1 MKRTRFHCNP
11 IGSRGR
17 DGLLRMRKAMSNQK
31 MTKNLK
37 LTLMGLAIAIAAL
50 LALPMAT
57 NQAHAAAPPE
67 NRDFFGTVDSVDVDI
82 IHVSLAD
89 ESIVDVTVTPE
100 TTIRLPLKEDAQLT
114 DLFVGDTVAVSMT
127 DDLSIASKIFVIPG
141 KTQFRHVPGDITAVN
156 EDSITLQPLAT
167 GSEAIEFNI
176 GPDTE
181 IKFRAGATEMVE
193 GVFAVVL
200 TRRNSLTGAL
210 SPDAIEIHVTAG
222 KSRSQ
227 RVESSP
233 LVPEAD
239 QKPENE
245 VKVVGLFESLDDD
258 GNWIISGRK
267 VTTDA
272 DTKIDSGIVAG
283 QKVKVEGVL
292 LDDGTIL
299 AREIETIGD
308 SGNNPNRA
316 RFEGIFEGLDE
327 DGNWI
332 VSGNVIIITDYTDT
346 DGEPFIG
353 QRVRITGIVQGLR
366 TFITREIE
374 NIVERSL
381 DDDSSDRPRS
391 VKLEGIYEGVDEAGD
406 WIVNGMAIS
415 VDRLTRLEG
424 TPVIGSTVEIK
435 GIIRDG
441 KIIALKIEFEDSDVY
456 FGGASLNRVR
466 LSGLIEAISYDG
478 SVIFVDSHRVHISDL
493 TEIDGVI
500 AVGVMVRVLAFI
512 TEDGTL
518 VAKEIDVRDEDSD
531 DDEHE
536 DDDTIRIDG
545 DIELTND
552 DGSFVVN
559 GITTIVPAEL
569 SVNRVFAEGAKVRVY
584 GVFQDDGTLLASRI
598 RGGEAD
604 EDKDDDEQR
613 IRGIIEE
620 VITEGDKIVAIVV
633 DGQTIHIQALTEID
647 SSLRPGVPVKVEV
660 ITTDLGLVAKEID
673 QDRRGRGDGI
683 VTAATKDKRGSDKPD
698 KVDSDELKELEG
710 IVSGFSDR
718 RVVLE
723 EGRSV
728 ALNSDTRIDGDLYIG
743 AEVEIKLYVNDTGIL
758 VATRIKVEE
767 PDDDSDSTL
776 SSAIDTTDDS
786 DDANEDVDSED
797 EDEDDKPKAEDRNT
811 EFTIEGFVSEFS
823 STRLVLRNNQQ
834 ILINRST
841 EVDGTLY
848 EGAEVKIKGIRRA
861 DGTLVALEIEVE
873 EPRDDKSDKDDD
885 DDDTN

>member
-11 IGSRGR
+11 VGWRGW
-17 DGLLRMRKAMSNQK
+17 DGLRMRKAMSNLK

-37 LTLMGLAIAIAAL
+37 LTMMGLAIAIAAL

-100 TTIRLPLKEDAQLT
+100 TTIRLPLKEDAKLT
-114 DLFVGDTVAVSMT
+114 DLFIGDTVAVSMT
-127 DDLSIASKIFVIPG
+127 DDLSTASKIFVIPG
-141 KTQFRHVPGDITAVN
+141 KTQFRHVAGDITAVN

-200 TRRNSLTGAL
+200 TRRNPLTGEL
-210 SPDAIEIHVTAG
+210 SPNAIEIHVTAG

-332 VSGNVIIITDYTDT
+332 VSGNVIIITDDTDT

-353 QRVRITGIVQGLR
+353 QRVRITGIAQGLR

-415 VDRLTRLEG
+415 VDRLTRLKG

-441 KIIALKIEFEDSDVY
+441 KIIALKIEFEDSDVD

-466 LSGLIEAISYDG
+466 LGGLIEAMSDDG

-493 TEIDGVI
+493 TEIDGDI

-536 DDDTIRIDG
+536 YEDDDAIRIDG

-559 GITTIVPAEL
+559 GITIIVPAEL
-569 SVNRVFAEGAKVRVY
+569 SMNRVFAEGAKVRVY
-584 GVFQDDGTLLASRI
+584 GVFQGDGTLLASRI

-604 EDKDDDEQR
+604 EEKDDDDEQR

-647 SSLRPGVPVKVEV
+647 SPLRPGVPVKVEV
-660 ITTDLGLVAKEID
+660 ITTNLGLVAKEID

-683 VTAATKDKRGSDKPD
+683 ATAATKDKRGSDKPD
-698 KVDSDELKELEG
+698 KVDSYELKELEG

-718 RVVLE
+718 RVMLE

-743 AEVEIKLYVNDTGIL
+743 TEVEIKLYVNDAGIL

-767 PDDDSDSTL
+767 PVDDSDSTL

-786 DDANEDVDSED
+786 DEDD
-797 EDEDDKPKAEDRNT
+797 EEDKPKAEDRNT
-811 EFTIEGFVSEFS
+811 EFKIKGFVSEFS

-848 EGAEVKIKGIRRA
+848 EGAEVKVKGIRRA
-861 DGTLVALEIEVE
+861 NGTLVALEIEVE

-885 DDDTN
+885 DDTN

>member
-11 IGSRGR
+11 VWWRVW
-17 DGLLRMRKAMSNQK
+17 DGLRMRTTMSKQK

-37 LTLMGLAIAIAAL
+37 LTLMGLAIAMATL

-89 ESIVDVTVTPE
+89 ETIVDVRVTAD
-100 TTIRLPLKEDAQLT
+100 TTIRLPLKKDAQLT

-127 DDLSIASKIFVIPG
+127 DDLSSATKIFVIPG

-156 EDSITLQPLAT
+156 EGSITLQPLAT

-176 GPDTE
+176 GPNTE

-200 TRRNSLTGAL
+200 TRRNPLTGELSHDAL
-210 SPDAIEIHVTAG
+210 EIHVTAG
-222 KSRSQ
+222 KSRPQ
-227 RVESSP
+227 HVASSP
-233 LVPEAD
+233 QVPAVD

-258 GNWIISGRK
+258 GNWVISGRTI
-267 VTTDA
+267 TTDA
-272 DTKIDSGIVAG
+272 DTRIDSGIVAS

-299 AREIETIGD
+299 AREIERLGD

-316 RFEGIFEGLDE
+316 RFEGIFEGIDE

-332 VSGNVIIITDYTDT
+332 VGGNVIIITDDTDT

-353 QRVRITGIVQGLR
+353 QRVRIIGIAKGLR
-366 TFITREIE
+366 TFVAREIE

-381 DDDSSDRPRS
+381 GDDSPGRPRS
-391 VKLEGIYEGVDEAGD
+391 VRLEGIHEGVDEAGD

-415 VDRLTRLEG
+415 VNRFTRLEG
-424 TPVIGSTVEIK
+424 TPVIGSAVEIK
-435 GIIRDG
+435 GILRDG
-441 KIIALKIEFEDSDVY
+441 KIIALKIEFEDSDVD

-466 LSGLIEAISYDG
+466 LGGLIEAMSDDG
-478 SVIFVDSHRVHISDL
+478 SVIFIDSHRVHISDL
-493 TEIDGVI
+493 TEIDGDI
-500 AVGVMVRVLAFI
+500 AAGVMVRVLAFI
-512 TEDGTL
+512 TEDGRL
-518 VAKEIDVRDEDSD
+518 IAKEIDVRGEGGDGEEKEDRDEYAV
-531 DDEHE
+531 
-536 DDDTIRIDG
+536 RIDG

-559 GITTIVPAEL
+559 GITIIVPAEL
-569 SVNRVFAEGAKVRVY
+569 SANRVFAEGARVRVY
-584 GVFQDDGTLLASRI
+584 GVFQDDGSLLASRI

-604 EDKDDDEQR
+604 EDKNDDEQR

-620 VITEGDKIVAIVV
+620 VITDGDKIIAIVV

-647 SSLRPGVPVKVEV
+647 SPLRPGVPVVVEV

-673 QDRRGRGDGI
+673 LDRRGRRDGI
-683 VTAATKDKRGSDKPD
+683 ATGAIKDRRGSDEPD
-698 KVDSDELKELEG
+698 KVDSDELKKLEG
-710 IVSGFSDR
+710 IVSGFSDQ
-718 RVVLE
+718 RVALE

-728 ALNSDTRIDGDLYIG
+728 AINSDTRIDGDLYIG
-743 AEVEIKLYVNDTGIL
+743 AEVEIRLYVNDSGIL
-758 VATRIKVEE
+758 VATRIKVSKPYEH
-767 PDDDSDSTL
+767 SDITL
-776 SSAIDTTDDS
+776 SGAAETTDDS
-786 DDANEDVDSED
+786 DGTD
-797 EDEDDKPKAEDRNT
+797 EPKAEDRNT
-811 EFTIEGFVSEFS
+811 KFRLEGFVREFT
-823 STRLVLRNNQQ
+823 STRLVLRSKQQ

-841 EVDGTLY
+841 EIDGTLY
-848 EGAEVKIKGIRRA
+848 VGAEVEIEGIRRA
-861 DGTLVALEIEVE
+861 DGTLLALEVKVE
-873 EPRDDKSDKDDD
+873 KPRADKSD
-885 DDDTN
+885 NYGRN